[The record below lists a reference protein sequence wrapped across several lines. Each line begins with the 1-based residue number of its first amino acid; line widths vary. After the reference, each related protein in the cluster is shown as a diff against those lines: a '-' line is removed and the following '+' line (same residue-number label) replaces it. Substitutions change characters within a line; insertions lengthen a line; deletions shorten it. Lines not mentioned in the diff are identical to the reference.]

1 MEDGE
6 NTLCF
11 QWSSSGEWVLSG
23 GPTWEYL
30 ASAPNAGSGLQ
41 LPAGADP
48 GRQQAMAPVIGFLSP
63 MCEIWIVFWAP
74 SFGPGLLWLMQAFVG
89 LSQGMEVLFL
99 YLCHSC
105 K

>member
-1 MEDGE
+1 
-6 NTLCF
+6 
-11 QWSSSGEWVLSG
+11 
-23 GPTWEYL
+23 
-30 ASAPNAGSGLQ
+30 
-41 LPAGADP
+41 
-48 GRQQAMAPVIGFLSP
+48 MAPVIGFLSP